1 MFHELK
7 NINTRLDNLENDK
20 ILNLRYQL
28 EDLLRQIEEMK
39 QILPQ
44 LQGAV
49 ELNKSETNSKV
60 KKLDSKISDLQA
72 EIKHQVL
79 HKVNQHAKVLDSIMQ
94 DQKNLKEGLAQ
105 DMEQFGEVNKQ
116 NFQKFASTNEK
127 NLQTIA
133 QGLASLDV
141 TTKKS
146 FENTKRLFI
155 SDVIPAM
162 AKENQ
167 DSRAIILQ
175 HLSASRETND
185 KALENLSVKNQK
197 LIDILGENLIQ
208 GAETKKQV
216 EAINKNIDT
225 VYKSVAAVN
234 NNLVVMDKN
243 ITVNNKNLMIADEK
257 MNKLAETLKALQ
269 IQHSASNES
278 MATLNDN
285 LVKIQAFDQ
294 LADKKINKI
303 IENSTQMVTN
313 ANQLETSILN

>member
-1 MFHELK
+1 
-7 NINTRLDNLENDK
+7 
-20 ILNLRYQL
+20 
-28 EDLLRQIEEMK
+28 MK

-60 KKLDSKISDLQA
+60 KKLDAKISDLQA

-79 HKVNQHAKVLDSIMQ
+79 HKITQQNKTLDDVRQ
-94 DQKNLKEGLAQ
+94 YQKNLKEGLAQ
-105 DMEQFGEVNKQ
+105 DMEQFGNVNKQ
-116 NFQKFASTNEK
+116 NFKNFASTNE
-127 NLQTIA
+127 NI
-133 QGLASLDV
+133 
-141 TTKKS
+141 
-146 FENTKRLFI
+146 FEDMKGLFI

-167 DSRAIILQ
+167 DNRAVILQ
-175 HLSASRETND
+175 HLSASREPND

-216 EAINKNIDT
+216 EAINKNID
-225 VYKSVAAVN
+225 SVNKNVTAVN

-243 ITVNNKNLMIADEK
+243 LTVNNNNLIVADEK
-257 MNKLAETLKALQ
+257 MNKLAEILKALQ
-269 IQHSASNES
+269 IQNSASNES
-278 MATLNDN
+278 LATLNDS

-294 LADKKINKI
+294 LADEKINKL
-303 IENSTQMVTN
+303 IENSTQMVTH
-313 ANQLETSILN
+313 ANELETSILSQLKHSAQKRIQIKIKLIWLMKNSHD